1 MPILEHSTNNSDI
14 RRHFFPYAQQQLSS
28 QQNSAIFLHG
38 GQSTL
43 RTPTA
48 DTDALFRQ
56 ESNFYYLTGCLEPDC
71 FALLHVATQKFALFV
86 PRYGDEYALW
96 CGEYPEVE
104 DFKKKLGADLVLYND
119 SDALAQ
125 LLNDETNDVWSKI
138 ETIYTLEHSESVL
151 KTQLSGVKR
160 QVSLAPSRELY
171 LALKD
176 ARLIKLDREIDEL
189 RVIGRV
195 AARAHA
201 AIMRNAKPGMREN
214 ELESFFLQVVAA
226 HGCKSLAYNSIVAGD
241 DRGATLHYVN
251 NDQVCHDGG
260 LVLVDAGGES
270 RTMYASDI
278 TRTWPINGKF
288 TEDQKVIY
296 NLVLRAQLAVLDAM
310 KPGVAWVDLHR
321 LANKMM
327 TEDLWKAGF
336 LKADNLQELLDNHI
350 GALFFPHGLG
360 HSLGLD
366 VHDPPNRDGSFEMID
381 EPAIRY
387 LRVNTVLQK
396 GMVMTVEPGCYFI
409 PRFLTRAMN
418 DEKQGKYLVREKI
431 EQFLKFG
438 GVRIEDDVLVTED
451 GIEILTPGVPKTV
464 EEIEELMASGKN

>member
-1 MPILEHSTNNSDI
+1 MPVLEHSTNNSDL
-14 RRHFFPYAQQQLSS
+14 REHFFQYTNNLTKT
-28 QQNSAIFLHG
+28 NTAIFIQG
-38 GQSTL
+38 GQSAL

-48 DTDALFRQ
+48 DTDAVFRQ
-56 ESNFYYLTGCLEPDC
+56 ESHFYYLTGCLEPDC
-71 FALLHVATQKFALFV
+71 FALIHLESRQFALFV

-96 CGEYPEVE
+96 CGEYPEKQ
-104 DFKKKLGADLVLYND
+104 DFKNKLNANVVEYND
-119 SDALAQ
+119 DAQAFVQ
-125 LLNDETNDVWSKI
+125 LLLNEWKVEKV
-138 ETIYTLEHSESVL
+138 YTLEHSEQSFKNL
-151 KTQLSGVKR
+151 IAKSA
-160 QVSLAPSRELY
+160 SLENKIEMQSSRDLY

-176 ARLIKLDREIDEL
+176 ARLIKLEREIEQL
-189 RVIGRV
+189 RIIGKV
-195 AARAHA
+195 AADAHS
-201 AIMRNAKPGMREN
+201 AIMKNARSGMNEG
-214 ELESFFLQVVAA
+214 ELESYFLQVVAA
-226 HGCKSLAYNSIVAGD
+226 RGCKNLAYSSIVAGD

-278 TRTWPINGKF
+278 TRTFPINGKF
-288 TEDQKVIY
+288 TEDQKLIY
-296 NLVLRAQLAVLDAM
+296 NLVLKAQLAVLDAM

-366 VHDPPNRDGSFEMID
+366 VHDPPNRDGSFKQID

-387 LRVNTVLQK
+387 LRTSVVLQK

-409 PRFLTRAMN
+409 PRFLTRALN
-418 DEKQGKYLVREKI
+418 DEKQSKYLVKEKI

-438 GVRIEDDVLVTED
+438 GIRIEDDVVVTD
-451 GIEILTPGVPKTV
+451 NGIEILTSAVPKTV
-464 EEIEELMASGKN
+464 EAIEQLMASGKN